1 MRKLKKPLLLILAIG
16 LTSCALMSPVVLQVS
31 LPVNTDTPLSSTP
44 DTVTMTPPATLT
56 EEPPTPTATVTD
68 EPPTPTSTPVI
79 QTLNADELKAQLDR
93 LSAIFLKNTR
103 NPGLSVAVVV
113 RTPESGQL
121 QVMYLNY
128 GTAFKDSEI
137 TVDSRTV
144 YELGSITKL
153 FTGILLAEAV
163 NAGDVNLTDPIQ
175 TYLPTGIEAPIYK
188 DIPITL
194 VNLATHHSGLPR
206 DLNTDNISDVYAW
219 LNSYHPSI
227 APGSQYIYSNLGYGI
242 LGDIL
247 ARNANSDFGTLVFQS
262 VSLPLG
268 LSDTTEVL
276 TDDQRSRLAKG
287 YGYDG
292 TPMQYEPESGAM
304 GSAGYMHS
312 TLNDMTSFL
321 IENMLPDS
329 TSLSSSLVLAQT
341 MQSVGRNP
349 GTGTGLGWEIDY
361 PGKPYERLW
370 KGGATYG
377 FSSYISFV
385 KDGSSGFVLLTNG
398 QYIDNLA
405 LPIERLL
412 NELH

>member
-1 MRKLKKPLLLILAIG
+1 
-16 LTSCALMSPVVLQVS
+16 
-31 LPVNTDTPLSSTP
+31 
-44 DTVTMTPPATLT
+44 MTPPATLT
-56 EEPPTPTATVTD
+56 EEAPTPTATVTD
-68 EPPTPTSTPVI
+68 EPPTPTSTPSI
-79 QTLNADELKAQLDR
+79 QTLNDDELKAQLDR
-93 LSAIFLKNTR
+93 LSAIFLKNTK

-113 RTPESGQL
+113 RNPESGQL
-121 QVMYLNY
+121 EVMYLNY

-137 TVDSRTV
+137 AVDSRTV

-163 NAGDVNLTDPIQ
+163 NGGNVKLTDPIQ
-175 TYLPTGIEAPIYK
+175 AYLPTGIQAPSYK

-194 VNLATHHSGLPR
+194 VNLATHRSGLPR
-206 DLNTDNISDVYAW
+206 DPDTDNISDIYAW
-219 LNSYHPSI
+219 LNNFHPSI

-247 ARNANSDFGTLVFQS
+247 ARNANNDFGTLVFQS
-262 VSLPLG
+262 VSQPLG
-268 LSDTTEVL
+268 LGDTTEAL
-276 TDDQRSRLAKG
+276 NDDQRSRLAKG
-287 YGYDG
+287 YRNG
-292 TPMQYEPESGAM
+292 TPTQYEPESGAM
-304 GSAGYMHS
+304 GSAAYMHS

-329 TSLSSSLVLAQT
+329 TSLSSSLKLAQT
-341 MQSVGRNP
+341 MQSVGKNP

-370 KGGATYG
+370 KGGTTYG

-385 KDGSSGFVLLTNG
+385 KNGSSGFVLLTNG